1 MTSRLNLVMGAGLI
15 LCLLLNSGMV
25 IGGLLLAHRW
35 EWLHPAVATTVVII
49 LGIGLIAGVNQ
60 LAWIIGNKIDPR
72 RDGYV

>member
-1 MTSRLNLVMGAGLI
+1 MISRLNLVMGAGLI

-72 RDGYV
+72 HDGYV

>member
-25 IGGLLLAHRW
+25 IGGLLLAHQW

-49 LGIGLIAGVNQ
+49 LGIGLTAGVNQ
-60 LAWIIGNKIDPR
+60 LAWIIGNKIAPR
-72 RDGYV
+72 RDEYV

>member
-25 IGGLLLAHRW
+25 IGGLLLAHQW

-49 LGIGLIAGVNQ
+49 LGIGLSQVSVK
-60 LAWIIGNKIDPR
+60 LAWIIGNSKDPYR
-72 RDGYV
+72 GGYG

>member
-1 MTSRLNLVMGAGLI
+1 MISRLNLVMGAGLI

-60 LAWIIGNKIDPR
+60 LAWIIGNKIAPR

>member
-1 MTSRLNLVMGAGLI
+1 MISRLNLVMGAGLI

-60 LAWIIGNKIDPR
+60 LAWIIGNKIAPR
-72 RDGYV
+72 HDGYV